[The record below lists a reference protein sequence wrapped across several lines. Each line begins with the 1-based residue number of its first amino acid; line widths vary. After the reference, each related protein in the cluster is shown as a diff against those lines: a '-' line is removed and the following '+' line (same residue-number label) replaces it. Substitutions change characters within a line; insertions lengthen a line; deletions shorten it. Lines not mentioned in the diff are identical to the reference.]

1 MFRRVGNVIRNVAGR
16 VGNAIRNVAG
26 RIRNRVSGG
35 SPSSKS
41 SDT

>member
-1 MFRRVGNVIRNVAGR
+1 MFRRVGNAIRNVAGR

-35 SPSSKS
+35 SPSSRG

>member
-26 RIRNRVSGG
+26 KIRNRVSGG

-41 SDT
+41 SDS

>member
-26 RIRNRVSGG
+26 RIRKAIT
-35 SPSSKS
+35 KS

>member
-1 MFRRVGNVIRNVAGR
+1 MFRRVGNAIRNVAGR

-35 SPSSKS
+35 SPSSRS

>member
-1 MFRRVGNVIRNVAGR
+1 MFRRVGNAIRNVAGR
-16 VGNAIRNVAG
+16 VGNAIRNVASG
-26 RIRNRVSGG
+26 IRNRVSGG

>member
-1 MFRRVGNVIRNVAGR
+1 MFRR

-26 RIRNRVSGG
+26 RIRNRFSGGSSASG

-41 SDT
+41 SAT